1 MSTLEVEKMRA
12 NAKLREEKA
21 RLVHL
26 RQQEHSQGLKIV
38 QEVWVPLTVVV
49 TGAKIE
55 CVINRVTAVSLK
67 RLLQKHTSYRAEYLR
82 KDVFL
87 DWLNFGFFEKFC

>member
-26 RQQEHSQGLKIV
+26 RQQEHSQGLKKS
-38 QEVWVPLTVVV
+38 
-49 TGAKIE
+49 TGSVGAFDRGRDR
-55 CVINRVTAVSLK
+55 CRN
-67 RLLQKHTSYRAEYLR
+67 
-82 KDVFL
+82 
-87 DWLNFGFFEKFC
+87 